1 MNLIPVYKTL
11 NKLRKLSTDYQIFL
25 FSKLISKQIYL
36 RKAAEYLDDKQIEDD
51 MDVPIDRFLL
61 PKDLQ
66 AMLEVFLNE
75 LHESRIFTFQYC

>member
-1 MNLIPVYKTL
+1 
-11 NKLRKLSTDYQIFL
+11 
-25 FSKLISKQIYL
+25 
-36 RKAAEYLDDKQIEDD
+36 

-75 LHESRIFTFQYC
+75 LHESRFTNLYISILLRLELKPLTTWLRPK

>member
-1 MNLIPVYKTL
+1 MNRIPVCKTS
-11 NKLRKLSTDYQIFL
+11 NKPRKLSTDCE
-25 FSKLISKQIYL
+25 ISKQIYL